1 MWMCK
6 VSHLCTRFLLLM
18 KPFLDGQLD
27 SLVAMSEIET
37 SVDE

>member
-1 MWMCK
+1 MRK

-18 KPFLDGQLD
+18 KLFLNGQLD
-27 SLVAMSEIET
+27 SLVAMSETET